1 MSRARWFSRAFTDR
15 PLVVKIGSAVGIVLL
30 VGIAVGLLS
39 VRSLNDQGS
48 RVRSLYNRS
57 VLPMTAL
64 GHVHQEEL
72 KTRAMVASLAAAVTP
87 ADQKAYLDKI
97 SGSDADLDAALA
109 DY

>member
-1 MSRARWFSRAFTDR
+1 LDNSR
-15 PLVVKIGSAVGIVLL
+15 
-30 VGIAVGLLS
+30 
-39 VRSLNDQGS
+39 
-48 RVRSLYNRS
+48 
-57 VLPMTAL
+57 AL

-109 DY
+109 DYVKTRSGVAMV